1 MRIEAY
7 NTLQNYQND
16 IFMNNKDKIL
26 FLSQAA
32 VVYKFECPGCNSH
45 YIGKMEQIS
54 NERTEEHAYNNN

>member
-54 NERTEEHAYNNN
+54 YE